1 VNHKRRLWSCLL
13 GLAIVVAAL
22 GCALW
27 LDPFVHSWVLEH
39 QSRPAK
45 IFMQNVSR
53 FGDWPEHV
61 GLGLVLAGLAW
72 WRGNKK
78 WTRIFLSML
87 IACAIAGAAARVIKI
102 TTGRARPSV
111 KTEEIWN
118 GPRLSEK
125 FHAFPS
131 GHTAAS
137 TAFFG
142 VLFFASWRIGLACL
156 LIPLLIAAS
165 RVYVAAH
172 YLSDV
177 VFAASL
183 GFLSAYIVARF
194 MLGPMQNPKPCPE
207 RNAADSN

>member
-1 VNHKRRLWSCLL
+1 
-13 GLAIVVAAL
+13 
-22 GCALW
+22 
-27 LDPFVHSWVLEH
+27 
-39 QSRPAK
+39 
-45 IFMQNVSR
+45 MQNVSR

-61 GLGLVLAGLAW
+61 VLGLVLAGLAW

-78 WTRIFLSML
+78 WTRVFLSML

-111 KTEEIWN
+111 KTEESWN

-142 VLFFASWRIGLACL
+142 VLFFASWRVGLACL
-156 LIPLLIAAS
+156 LIPLLIGAS
-165 RVYVAAH
+165 RMYVAAH

-177 VFAASL
+177 VFAAVL
-183 GFLSAYIVARF
+183 GFLVAYLVARW
-194 MLGPMQNPKPCPE
+194 LLVEIRNPG
-207 RNAADSN
+207 RDS

>member
-1 VNHKRRLWSCLL
+1 MNHKRRLWSWLL
-13 GLAIVVAAL
+13 VLAIVVAAL

-27 LDPFVHSWVLEH
+27 LDLFVHSWVLEH
-39 QSRPAK
+39 QSRSAK
-45 IFMQNVSR
+45 IFMRNVSR

-61 GLGLVLAGLAW
+61 VLGLVLAGLAW

-78 WTRIFLSML
+78 WTRVFLSML

-111 KTEEIWN
+111 KTEEIWK

-137 TAFFG
+137 TALFG

-156 LIPLLIAAS
+156 PIPLLIAWS
-165 RVYVAAH
+165 RIYMEAH

-183 GFLSAYIVARF
+183 GFLTAYMVTRF
-194 MLGPMQNPKPCPE
+194 MISGIQ
-207 RNAADSN
+207 DSQSTN